1 MKLPKFVLMI
11 VAKIQARSPKFFASI
26 IHMLT
31 SKSGKKKKELT
42 AGELAALAA
51 AEAENAER
59 AKRPLTRTDGVLA
72 ANRAAGIPGA

>member
-1 MKLPKFVLMI
+1 MKLPKFALMI

-26 IHMLT
+26 MHLLT
-31 SKSGKKKKELT
+31 SKSGKKRREPT
-42 AGELAALAA
+42 AGELAAIAA
-51 AEAENAER
+51 AKAEKAER